1 MCTNLVASVQ
11 PTPPNLLE
19 LVASTMLEEVASSG
33 NPSRQGLSE
42 PVGVSIL
49 LLTIGNDA
57 TASENQSLATVDERS
72 VRKSTGGSYDWAPP
86 ERAFHHCQKMFVADR
101 LM

>member
-1 MCTNLVASVQ
+1 
-11 PTPPNLLE
+11 
-19 LVASTMLEEVASSG
+19 MLEEVASSG
-33 NPSRQGLSE
+33 NPSRQGSSE
-42 PVGVSIL
+42 PVGVGIL

-57 TASENQSLATVDERS
+57 VASENQLPATVDDQS

-86 ERAFHHCQKMFVADR
+86 EHAFHHCQKMFVADR